1 MFWKTLAQD
10 QGHCHGGDHLDGQVQ
25 FLILLSS
32 SESFNGELGLFTI
45 VTLFYLCSLH
55 FAILLFSNC

>member
-1 MFWKTLAQD
+1 MFWKTVAQD

-32 SESFNGELGLFTI
+32 SESFSGELGWFTI
-45 VTLFYLCSLH
+45 DSNSIAS
-55 FAILLFSNC
+55 FAISFFEVLD